1 MEPWR
6 RAIEKLKLLNK
17 ERQGPE
23 WWSSNIVDSSTELS
37 EKRDWALFYSW
48 LTSPHTFNFE
58 NPVVP
63 VTLDDLV
70 NIPDKMDAYPPE
82 LKEERFQN
90 GTVTHIQ
97 VTRRMELDS
106 DDEKIE

>member
-6 RAIEKLKLLNK
+6 KAIQKLKILNK
-17 ERQGPE
+17 ERTGPE
-23 WWSSNIVDSSTELS
+23 WWSSNIADSSNELS

-63 VTLDDLV
+63 VTLDDLCT
-70 NIPDKMDAYPPE
+70 IPDKKVEYPPE
-82 LKEERFQN
+82 LKEEWFQN
-90 GTVTHIQ
+90 GTETHIC
-97 VTRRMELDS
+97 VTRNHSSS
-106 DDEKIE
+106 DDEKVE